1 MDVSVHIRGMDTATI
16 EPDILDFVAG
26 AGGWDRGAE
35 LAGIDPRRI
44 TGIELDA
51 AAVETARAAGYS
63 RVHADVLDLL
73 PADFPHV
80 RGLIASA
87 PCPTFSAGG
96 KHSGI
101 TDYQHV
107 LDAITHLGSEPGCD
121 CTWEEMFGDAA
132 DVVQDQ
138 RTALVLQAVRFAF
151 ALPALEWFILEQV
164 PALEYMWEDI
174 AAELYSAG
182 WEYVD
187 VGMLDAMDFGVP
199 SGRRRAFL
207 IAHKIRPV
215 HIPAPPAGAVRTS
228 AAAAL
233 GWGAGE
239 QVRTRANR
247 KPGGGNLFAADKPA
261 WCLTEKARTWTRES
275 DGARLTSSQAG
286 VLNGFPAGFPWSGS
300 RSRQFLQAANVV
312 APQVA
317 AALLAEVVV

>member
-1 MDVSVHIRGMDTATI
+1 MNTVMQAPAI
-16 EPDILDFVAG
+16 EPDILDLFAG
-26 AGGWDRGAE
+26 PGGWDRGAE

-44 TGIELDA
+44 QGIELDA
-51 AAVETARAAGYS
+51 AAVQTARAAGYN
-63 RVHADVLDLL
+63 RVHGNVLDLK
-73 PADFPHV
+73 PADYQHV
-80 RGLIASA
+80 KGLIASA
-87 PCPTFSAGG
+87 PCPTFSASG
-96 KHSGI
+96 KRTGLS
-101 TDYQHV
+101 DDFQHV
-107 LDAITHLGSEPGCD
+107 LDVITHLGAEPGCD

-132 DVVQDQ
+132 GIVQDQ
-138 RTALVLQAVRFAF
+138 RTPLVLQAVRLAF
-151 ALPALEWFILEQV
+151 ALPGLEWFILEQV

-187 VGMLDAMDFGVP
+187 VGMLDATDFGVP
-199 SGRRRAFL
+199 SRRRRAFL
-207 IAHKIRPV
+207 IAHKTRPV
-215 HIPAPPAGAVRTS
+215 HIPQPVPGNARTS

-233 GWGAGE
+233 GWGPGE

-247 KPGGGNLFAADKPA
+247 KPGGGNLFSTDNPA

-286 VLNGFPAGFPWSGS
+286 VLNGFPAGFPWTGS

-317 AALLAEVVV
+317 AALLSEVAA

>member
-1 MDVSVHIRGMDTATI
+1 MPAIV
-16 EPDILDFVAG
+16 EPDILDFFAG
-26 AGGWDRGAE
+26 PGGWDRGAE
-35 LAGIDPRRI
+35 LANIDPKRI
-44 TGIELDA
+44 VGFELDA
-51 AAVETARAAGYS
+51 AAVETARAAGYN
-63 RVHADVLDLL
+63 RVHGNVLDLS
-73 PADFPHV
+73 PADFPHI

-87 PCPTFSAGG
+87 PCPTFSASG
-96 KHSGI
+96 KRTGLS
-101 TDYQHV
+101 DYQHV
-107 LDAITHLGSEPGCD
+107 LDVITHLGADPGCD
-121 CTWEEMFGDAA
+121 CTWEEMLGDATG
-132 DVVQDQ
+132 VVRDQ
-138 RTALVLQAVRFAF
+138 RTPLVLQAVRFAF
-151 ALPALEWFILEQV
+151 VLPSLEWLILEQV
-164 PALEYMWEDI
+164 PALEFMWEDI

-199 SGRRRAFL
+199 SRRRRAFL
-207 IAHKIRPV
+207 VAHKTKPV
-215 HIPAPPAGAVRTS
+215 RVPQSPAGMARTS

-247 KPGGGNLFAADKPA
+247 KPGGGNLFLADRPA

-286 VLNGFPAGFPWSGS
+286 VLNGFPANFPWFGS

-317 AALLAEVVV
+317 AALLAEVAV

>member
-1 MDVSVHIRGMDTATI
+1 MEAMNAASVSQ
-16 EPDILDFVAG
+16 PDILDFFAG
-26 AGGWDRGAE
+26 PGGWDRGAE

-51 AAVETARAAGYS
+51 AAVATARAAGYN
-63 RVHADVLDLL
+63 RVHANVLDLN
-73 PADFPHV
+73 PADFPHI

-87 PCPTFSAGG
+87 PCPTFSASG
-96 KHSGI
+96 KRTGLD
-101 TDYQHV
+101 DYQHV
-107 LDAITHLGSEPGCD
+107 LDVITHLGADPGCD
-121 CTWEEMFGDAA
+121 CSWEEMLGEATGI
-132 DVVQDQ
+132 VQDQ
-138 RTALVLQAVRFAF
+138 RTPLVLQAVRFAF
-151 ALPALEWFILEQV
+151 ALPNLEWFILEQV

-182 WEYVD
+182 WEFVD

-199 SGRRRAFL
+199 SRRRRAFL
-207 IAHKIRPV
+207 IGHKRKPV
-215 HIPAPPAGAVRTS
+215 RIPAAPAGAVRTS

-233 GWGAGE
+233 GWAPGE

-247 KPGGGNLFAADKPA
+247 KPGGGNLFSADNPA

-275 DGARLTSSQAG
+275 DGARLTSAEAG

-317 AALLAEVVV
+317 AALLAEVTA